1 MDASALVIFVVV
13 PLAIYASV
21 LTVVLFKAK
30 QRRRARLARKEL
42 TLASSLASTDK
53 DRLLAQKADEAV
65 RLNQTIQKFVP
76 RQFMH
81 HLQSSDADGLELGH
95 AVEDKV
101 AILFCDIRGFTGMSE
116 KLQPSDLIRFLNSYF
131 LRMNGPI
138 HQNNGFIDK
147 FIGDAIMA
155 LFDHPDGT
163 DADKARDAI
172 NAAIAMQKT
181 VTLYNEHRKNCDY
194 QPVSIGIGIH
204 YGMVTIGTV
213 GSDDRMDTTVIG
225 DNVNVASRL
234 EALSTKY
241 SAGIIVS
248 EEVLSVAGHGFHIS
262 SRLLDFV
269 RVKGRSKPVKIFE
282 VLDYLPN
289 EKIAKTMQTQ
299 PLIERGLACRIT
311 KKWDEALEIFQQA
324 LRLAPEDPLVIHHI
338 EMCYRCQKMALPED
352 WDGAMSSSI

>member
-1 MDASALVIFVVV
+1 MESSPLVIFVVI
-13 PLAIYASV
+13 PLSMYALV
-21 LTVVLFKAK
+21 LTVILLKAK
-30 QRRRARLARKEL
+30 QRRRARQARKEL
-42 TLASSLASTDK
+42 TLAASLAPSEK

-116 KLQPSDLIRFLNSYF
+116 ELQPSDLIRFLNSYF

-155 LFDHPDGT
+155 LFDHPNGT

-181 VTLYNEHRKNCDY
+181 VILYNEHRKNCDY

-204 YGMVTIGTV
+204 FGMVTIGTV

-225 DNVNVASRL
+225 DNVNVAARL
-234 EALSTKY
+234 ETLSTKY
-241 SAGIIVS
+241 SAGIIIS
-248 EEVLSVAGHGFHIS
+248 EEVLSIAGKDFQIAT
-262 SRLLDFV
+262 RMLDFV
-269 RVKGRSKPVKIFE
+269 RVKGRSKPVKIYE
-282 VLDYLPN
+282 VLDYLPDP
-289 EKIAKTMQTQ
+289 KKQYYLQTQ
-299 PLIERGLACRIT
+299 RLIEQGLACRIT
-311 KKWDEALEIFQQA
+311 KKWDDALEIFQAA
-324 LRLAPEDPLVIHHI
+324 LRVTPDDPLIIHHI
-338 EMCYRCQKMALPED
+338 EMCHRCQKMALPDD
-352 WDGAMSSSI
+352 WDGAMSSNA